1 MSIFAYLPTDRTL
14 NEFVSCCHRGTT
26 MSGRHRRYLA
36 RVYYDPEQT
45 TAQETLQRQW
55 NAAQGLMGA
64 DSVTTAPVQPGRPA
78 APATKKLSI
87 RRIPKQT
94 SQEEFREWLRSLNI
108 MPENLHAA
116 RENHRDPHRHVLFT
130 LVDPLPLFSYNEC

>member
-1 MSIFAYLPTDRTL
+1 
-14 NEFVSCCHRGTT
+14 

-36 RVYYDPEQT
+36 RVYYDPVQT
-45 TAQETLQRQW
+45 TAQENLQRQW

-94 SQEEFREWLRSLNI
+94 SQEESREWLRSLNI
-108 MPENLHAA
+108 MPENLYAA
-116 RENHRDPHRHVLFT
+116 KENHRDPHRHVLFT
-130 LVDPLPLFSYNEC
+130 LVDPLALFSYNEC